1 MKNFQMVKHI
11 HGDNVDDDDDDD
23 HHHDNLYVIRLQQ
36 THISN
41 F

>member
-11 HGDNVDDDDDDD
+11 HGDNVDDDDDDH